1 MQKIHYTEQFLA
13 VIFACLG
20 GLFALL
26 GLLCFA
32 GIITP
37 SAGSMVQSQCV
48 LGLVFSGV
56 GGFLLAAAAVLAMVA
71 GAKSRAYDALIAD
84 GRTVTGTVEKVYPLR
99 YLQWGKQSPYRVC
112 YRYDD
117 AHGKCHRHKSRLLWE
132 KPALQEGDQITVRHS
147 DAGKSAAVL

>member
-13 VIFACLG
+13 MIFACQG

-32 GIITP
+32 GILAP
-37 SAGSMVQSQCV
+37 SAGSMVQSQRG

-71 GAKSRAYDALIAD
+71 GAKNRAYSALMAD
-84 GRTVTGTVEKVYPLR
+84 GRKVTATVEKVYPLR
-99 YLQWGKQSPYRVC
+99 YLQWGKQSPYRVR
-112 YRYDD
+112 YRYD
-117 AHGKCHRHKSRLLWE
+117 AQGKCHHHKSRLLWK
-132 KPALQEGDQITVRHS
+132 KPVLQEGDQITVCHS
-147 DAGKSAAVL
+147 DSGKSAAVF